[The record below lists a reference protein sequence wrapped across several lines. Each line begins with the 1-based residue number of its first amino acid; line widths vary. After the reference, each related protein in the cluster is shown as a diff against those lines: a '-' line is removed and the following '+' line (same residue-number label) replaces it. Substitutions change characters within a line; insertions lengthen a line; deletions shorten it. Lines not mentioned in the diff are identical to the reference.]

1 MEQQAYREQFETED
15 AHWWFEGRRAV
26 IWALLDR
33 ADLTA
38 PNGGLRILDA
48 GCGTGRNL
56 IEFASLGDARGID
69 SSPDAIDF
77 CRRRGVMGATEG
89 RLESLP
95 FDDGSFDLI
104 LATDVLEHIEDDQSV
119 MRELRRVAAPGA
131 HLLATVP
138 AYRGCGASTTPPTT
152 ISADTRCA
160 TLRERL
166 RAEGWDAAEWSY
178 FNTALLPPIAAVR
191 TLARRRPPA
200 DGRPDLKLTP
210 PMLNRLLGAPMNLEA
225 AMIRRGARLPAGV
238 SIGLVCRA
246 GPLSARRQGPA
257 AQAVPAAPP
266 AARPEA
272 GARGGTAV
280 TA

>member
-33 ADLTA
+33 AGLTGSD
-38 PNGGLRILDA
+38 GGLRILDA

-56 IEFASLGDARGID
+56 IEFGSLGDARGID
-69 SSPDAIDF
+69 SSPEAIDF
-77 CRRRGVMGATEG
+77 CRRRGVLGATEG
-89 RLESLP
+89 RLEGLP
-95 FDDGSFDLI
+95 FEDAAFDLI
-104 LATDVLEHIEDDQSV
+104 LATDVLEHLEDDRSV

-138 AYRGCGASTTPPTT
+138 AYSWLWSQHDAAHHHFRRYTLR
-152 ISADTRCA
+152 D
-160 TLRERL
+160 LRERL
-166 RAEGWDAAEWSY
+166 RAQGWEAVEWSY

-191 TLARRRPPA
+191 TLGRRRPPT

-210 PMLNRLLGAPMNLEA
+210 PALNRLLLTPMNLEA

-238 SIGLVCRA
+238 SIGLVCKA
-246 GPLSARRQGPA
+246 APVSAPRQAPA
-257 AQAVPAAPP
+257 AQASPAAPP
-266 AARPEA
+266 TARPEA
-272 GARGGTAV
+272 GARGGPQ
-280 TA
+280 